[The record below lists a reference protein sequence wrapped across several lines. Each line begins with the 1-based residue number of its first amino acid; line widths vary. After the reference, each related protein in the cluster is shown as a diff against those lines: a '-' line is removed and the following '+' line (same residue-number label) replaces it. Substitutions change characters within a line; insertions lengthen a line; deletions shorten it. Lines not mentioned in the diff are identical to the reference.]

1 MRCQVTV
8 SSLEGTWPSRIRSR
22 ISPGR
27 LSPRKARNSSR
38 NANSSAVKRKSIA
51 PTPLLSY
58 KAGAAGDR
66 QRQLGQADDQQQADQ
81 QGQDIGPVIRCV
93 LRNRYLGK
101 PQRHQQAD
109 PHRRQEEA
117 DADGGGLDDVEV

>member
-8 SSLEGTWPSRIRSR
+8 SSFVGAWPSRIRSR
-22 ISPGR
+22 MSLGR
-27 LSPRKARNSSR
+27 LSRKKARNSSR

-51 PTPLLSY
+51 PAPWLSN

-66 QRQLGQADDQQQADQ
+66 QRQLGQADDQCEADQ
-81 QGQDIGPVIRCV
+81 QCQDVGPIIWRV
-93 LRNRYLGK
+93 LRNRDLGK
-101 PQRHQQAD
+101 AQRHQQTD

-117 DADGGGLDDVEV
+117 DADGGG